1 MLEQITNLLNTIAQ
15 KATKLRQPIQW
26 LVFAYLLTV
35 TTMTILVIV
44 GWCVT
49 WIKTGIP
56 NIALGLSIIHELDA
70 PAMVAFITF
79 IAGCFVDL
87 DGDGIPDVI
96 EKKPQLS
103 KLNTTCNNK
112 GENAESIK

>member
-1 MLEQITNLLNTIAQ
+1 
-15 KATKLRQPIQW
+15 
-26 LVFAYLLTV
+26 
-35 TTMTILVIV
+35 MTILVIV

-49 WIKTGIP
+49 WVSTGIP

-87 DGDGIPDVI
+87 DGDGIPDAI
-96 EKKPQLS
+96 ERKPQPM
-103 KLNTTCNNK
+103 KPNIMYNNK
-112 GENAESIK
+112 GENAESTK

>member
-1 MLEQITNLLNTIAQ
+1 MLEHITNILNTVAQ
-15 KATKLRQPIQW
+15 KATQLQRPIQW
-26 LVFAYLLTV
+26 LVFAYLLIVTMMTV
-35 TTMTILVIV
+35 LVIA

-49 WIKTGIP
+49 WIITGVP

-87 DGDGIPDVI
+87 DGDGVPDAI
-96 EKKPQLS
+96 EKKPQTPKFNVYS
-103 KLNTTCNNK
+103 NK
-112 GENAESIK
+112 GENAESTK